1 MVRRSTLVSAVL
13 SARSRLRDEPRG
25 ADCIAL
31 SRATVIVLERE
42 AFVRLLGPLQLQLDY
57 KIMKD
62 TLRTAPLFR

>member
-1 MVRRSTLVSAVL
+1 MPPASGERAL
-13 SARSRLRDEPRG
+13 LRDEPRG

>member
-1 MVRRSTLVSAVL
+1 MPPSSGERAL
-13 SARSRLRDEPRG
+13 LRDEPRG

-31 SRATVIVLERE
+31 GRVTAIMLERE
-42 AFVRLLGPLQLQLDY
+42 EFVKLLGPLQLQLDY